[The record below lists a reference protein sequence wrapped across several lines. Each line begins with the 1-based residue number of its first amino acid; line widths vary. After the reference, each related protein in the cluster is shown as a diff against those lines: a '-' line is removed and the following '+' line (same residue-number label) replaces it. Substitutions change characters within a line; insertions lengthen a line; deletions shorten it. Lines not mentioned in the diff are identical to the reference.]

1 MNKTD
6 YIHKKDALE
15 PENVLT
21 VNTKDFGTIDV
32 VPVEYLESLPV
43 TAVRSEK
50 ECPPNGFCFNY
61 GRVAYKHRFSI
72 NRSLDDYEETTLNRC
87 ISMGVQY
94 KYKTMACDKLIAEM
108 QIVYKDENGKL
119 HCLCEDLHDFT
130 FSILHKGDMQIHI

>member
-43 TAVRSEK
+43 TAVQSEK
-50 ECPPNGFCFNY
+50 ECPPNSFCFNY

-72 NRSLDDYEETTLNRC
+72 NRSPEDYEETVLEKC
-87 ISMGVQY
+87 ISMEVQH
-94 KYKTMACDKLIAEM
+94 KVKFNGDLIAEM
-108 QIVYKDENGKL
+108 QILYKDENDNL
-119 HCLCEDLHDFT
+119 QCLCVDLHEFT
-130 FSILHKGDMQIHI
+130 FSVKHQGNMTISL